1 MENHF
6 EMGLDALRQK
16 ILLMASRAETAVNQS
31 VQALVQRDYDLA
43 VRVRE
48 DDNIIDQFEVE
59 IDEMAIVLLT
69 KAPLA
74 SNLRLITVAMKVSQ
88 NLERIGDEATK
99 IAKRARDLAQE
110 PPVKINFDV
119 NRMASM
125 SLAMVKDALDAFVQR
140 DSAAARALI
149 PRDNEVDA
157 LNKEI
162 HQQLAQHMTD
172 NPETIGRCLHWIV
185 AAKSLERIDDHAK
198 NIAEEVVFLCEAQD
212 IRHTLKN
219 WGRPA
224 CIARSNPDAATRGQ
238 GCPRSMFKTDFA
250 CAAEFFW
257 QHFARMFS
265 IQQLFSKGDRFQELL
280 EAAAQESHESVRL
293 VIELMKSPRNT
304 QNLDDLILAR
314 RKEKKISEQISNE
327 LVKTFITGLE
337 REDIEALARGLY
349 RIPKAAEKLAERLV
363 MAGHHLDGIDFSKQ
377 ADMMAKATDAINE
390 MVKQLRSMEDMEK
403 MKTFNDR
410 LQLVEVEADKY
421 MNELLRDLYGGKYDA
436 IRAIVV
442 RDVYE
447 LMEK

>member
-43 VRVRE
+43 VRVRQ

-149 PRDNEVDA
+149 PRDKEVDA

-162 HQQLAQHMTD
+162 HQQLAQHMTE

-185 AAKSLERIDDHAK
+185 AAKSLERIADHAK

-219 WGRPA
+219 
-224 CIARSNPDAATRGQ
+224 
-238 GCPRSMFKTDFA
+238 
-250 CAAEFFW
+250 
-257 QHFARMFS
+257 
-265 IQQLFSKGDRFQELL
+265 
-280 EAAAQESHESVRL
+280 
-293 VIELMKSPRNT
+293 
-304 QNLDDLILAR
+304 
-314 RKEKKISEQISNE
+314 
-327 LVKTFITGLE
+327 
-337 REDIEALARGLY
+337 
-349 RIPKAAEKLAERLV
+349 
-363 MAGHHLDGIDFSKQ
+363 
-377 ADMMAKATDAINE
+377 
-390 MVKQLRSMEDMEK
+390 
-403 MKTFNDR
+403 
-410 LQLVEVEADKY
+410 
-421 MNELLRDLYGGKYDA
+421 
-436 IRAIVV
+436 
-442 RDVYE
+442 
-447 LMEK
+447 

>member
-43 VRVRE
+43 VRVRQ

-185 AAKSLERIDDHAK
+185 AAKSLERIADHAK

-219 WGRPA
+219 
-224 CIARSNPDAATRGQ
+224 
-238 GCPRSMFKTDFA
+238 
-250 CAAEFFW
+250 
-257 QHFARMFS
+257 
-265 IQQLFSKGDRFQELL
+265 
-280 EAAAQESHESVRL
+280 
-293 VIELMKSPRNT
+293 
-304 QNLDDLILAR
+304 
-314 RKEKKISEQISNE
+314 
-327 LVKTFITGLE
+327 
-337 REDIEALARGLY
+337 
-349 RIPKAAEKLAERLV
+349 
-363 MAGHHLDGIDFSKQ
+363 
-377 ADMMAKATDAINE
+377 
-390 MVKQLRSMEDMEK
+390 
-403 MKTFNDR
+403 
-410 LQLVEVEADKY
+410 
-421 MNELLRDLYGGKYDA
+421 
-436 IRAIVV
+436 
-442 RDVYE
+442 
-447 LMEK
+447 